1 MMENSNNTLKT
12 GTTTVAIVCK
22 DGLVIAADKRAT
34 SGNLI
39 VDNRTDKVF
48 EIADSLVIT
57 TAGTVSDA
65 QLLTKLIKAELKLKE
80 IRTGRRAT
88 AKEAANLLGGLV
100 YDNIRKLSMI
110 PGISHFLLGGFDD
123 EQGFSVW
130 DLFADGSVTKV
141 DTFIGSGS
149 GSVIAYGVLE
159 TLYKEGMSVEEGV
172 KLAVKAVNA
181 ALQRD
186 SASGGGID
194 VVSVTK
200 QGVKR
205 VLRKELEYKVEQ

>member
-1 MMENSNNTLKT
+1 MEQSNTLKT
-12 GTTTVAIVCK
+12 GTTTVGIVCK

-39 VDNRTDKVF
+39 VDNRADKIF
-48 EIADSLVIT
+48 EITGSMVVT

-80 IRTGRRAT
+80 IRTGRNPSVR
-88 AKEAANLLGGLV
+88 EAANLLGGFV
-100 YDNIRKLSMI
+100 YENIRKLSMI
-110 PGISHFLLGGFDD
+110 PGISHFILGGYDT
-123 EQGFSVW
+123 EEGFSVW

-159 TLYKEGMSVEEGV
+159 TLYKEKMSVDEGV
-172 KLAVKAVNA
+172 KLAVKAINA

-194 VVSVTK
+194 VVTVTK
-200 QGVKR
+200 DGVKR
-205 VLRKELEYKVEQ
+205 VLKKELQYRVE